1 MTIHSDWPRVL
12 REVCDRF
19 PFATHCVVWRVSDAP
34 TVSRSAP
41 RLSPFA
47 PRGSQQPSHPL
58 SATLCVTFC
67 GAMTGSE
74 SRVAPK
80 VGFVDGHLQLMRSA
94 SVCLW
99 LPPAARG
106 RLT

>member
-19 PFATHCVVWRVSDAP
+19 PFATRCVVWRVCDVP
-34 TVSRSAP
+34 PVSRSVP

-47 PRGSQQPSHPL
+47 PRGSQQPPL

-67 GAMTGSE
+67 VTMTSSE

-94 SVCLW
+94 SACL
-99 LPPAARG
+99 
-106 RLT
+106 